1 MPAGATVIDFAY
13 AIHTAVGNRMVG
25 AKVDGRMVSIDY
37 EVKTGNI
44 VEILTSNSA
53 NHGPSRD
60 WIKIVKTSSARN
72 KIRAWFKKERRE
84 ENIREGREEL
94 EREFKRNGITLT
106 DEQAAEFVL
115 DISKR
120 QHFTNIDDFLA
131 AIGYGGVSLS
141 RIIPRIKEEYLR
153 TYRTSEEEKLDKAI
167 IRAKKDAKPKAALL

>member
-60 WIKIVKTSSARN
+60 WIKIVKTAAPEIRSALGLRKN
-72 KIRAWFKKERRE
+72 AGR
-84 ENIREGREEL
+84 NIREGR
-94 EREFKRNGITLT
+94 KSWNG
-106 DEQAAEFVL
+106 
-115 DISKR
+115 
-120 QHFTNIDDFLA
+120 
-131 AIGYGGVSLS
+131 SLS
-141 RIIPRIKEEYLR
+141 ATVLP
-153 TYRTSEEEKLDKAI
+153 
-167 IRAKKDAKPKAALL
+167 